1 MSYCLGLHIE
11 DNYIRYAKVLKEENK
26 EPKIETYGVMFYDNL
41 QMAIESII
49 KETYSYNAEIAI
61 NLNGEF
67 YHEFETFA
75 GMDYGN
81 LKRHLKLVF
90 AEEVCAPRN
99 LSATSF
105 DTRFIRVKS
114 DSDEDAT
121 KVIYVACNKTA
132 IEKPKQLLSNKVS
145 AVLPVPLANLSLLNL
160 EREENFAVLDVDS
173 YTTLTIFTKG
183 GVRKIVNIN
192 LGMSNILSKLAQT
205 YKSYSKSYNE
215 CKKIILLDE
224 GMQQLTKKRG
234 RPSKSQ
240 LEEENQAVDVDSITP
255 ILYDIAGR
263 VRAQLNNYI
272 GIVNKIYVT
281 GSVVAMNNID
291 LYFEDAI
298 GDITV
303 ELLKP
308 HFLANNLEASKKMK
322 EIMEVNSAIALAIS
336 PSKINDD
343 NIDFNAVNI
352 IEEVKMTL
360 KENKL
365 IGKIVDKL
373 PANIKL
379 GKDKT
384 APKIDLKE
392 PKEQEPKITFA
403 EQSMGFVP
411 QMLIT
416 GLTLGIVAYITT
428 TTLLNTQYEKNGE
441 QIREGTAE
449 LTSVINAINADTD
462 TINMNSQKYSTLQNN
477 IRVLAEQ
484 LDQLNGLRND
494 VPSLLTRIALVL
506 PDEVVITKITV
517 NDSSV
522 SIEAQSREY
531 APLGFFISS
540 LKTEEIIDN
549 ISTSIVNASSLQKI
563 VINGVIK

>member
-41 QMAIESII
+41 QMAIEGII
-49 KETYSYNAEIAI
+49 KETYSYNAEIVI

-99 LSATSF
+99 LNPTSF

-121 KVIYVACNKTA
+121 KIVYIACNKTA
-132 IEKPKQLLSNKVS
+132 IEKPKQLLSNKVQ
-145 AVLPVPLANLSLLNL
+145 AVLPVSMANLSLLNL
-160 EREENFAVLDVDS
+160 DKEENFAILDVDS
-173 YTTLTIFTKG
+173 YTTLTIVVKD
-183 GVRKIVNIN
+183 GVKKVININ
-192 LGMSNILSKLAQT
+192 LGMSNILSKLAQI

-224 GMQQLTKKRG
+224 SMQQLTKKRG
-234 RPSKSQ
+234 RPSKT
-240 LEEENQAVDVDSITP
+240 ETEENQAVDVDSITP

-291 LYFEDAI
+291 LYFEEAI

-322 EIMEVNSAIALAIS
+322 EIMEVNSAIALAIA
-336 PSKINDD
+336 PTRINED
-343 NIDFNAVNI
+343 NINFNAVNFL
-352 IEEVKMTL
+352 EETKMVL

-365 IGKIVDKL
+365 IGKVISKL
-373 PANIKL
+373 PSKISV
-379 GKDKT
+379 GKEKT
-384 APKIDLKE
+384 TSKVNLKE
-392 PKEQEPKITFA
+392 PKEEKPKITFA
-403 EQSMGFVP
+403 EQSMGFIP
-411 QMLIT
+411 KMLMT
-416 GLTLGIVAYITT
+416 GLALGIVAYVAT

-441 QIREGTAE
+441 QIREASAE
-449 LTSVINAINADTD
+449 LTAVINSIDNDTD
-462 TINMNSQKYSTLQNN
+462 TINMNSQKYTTLQNN
-477 IRVLAEQ
+477 IRILAEQ
-484 LDQLNGLRND
+484 LDQLNGLKND
-494 VPSLLTRIALVL
+494 VPSLLTRIALVV

-517 NDSSV
+517 NDSNV
-522 SIEAQSREY
+522 SIEAQSNDY

-540 LKTEEIIDN
+540 LKTEEIIDT
-549 ISTSIVNASSLQKI
+549 ISTSIINASSLHKI